1 MLTPIALIFILFN
14 SDISRYYWQNIHIR
28 VQLFNTK
35 QAVCQREEDP
45 PPVAPSGSEEG
56 AISLHRGQTVVVSS
70 SQGLDTIN
78 GGKSILLDYSFRHIF
93 CMSLDL
99 LYNKVHPFEGPEFIN
114 ERILF

>member
-1 MLTPIALIFILFN
+1 M
-14 SDISRYYWQNIHIR
+14 
-28 VQLFNTK
+28 
-35 QAVCQREEDP
+35 CQCEEDP
-45 PPVAPSGSEEG
+45 APVAPSGSEEG

-78 GGKSILLDYSFRHIF
+78 GGKSILLVGIVDYGFRQIF

-99 LYNKVHPFEGPEFIN
+99 LYNKVHPFEGPELIN